1 MSNPAYKPDEDAATI
16 FQEDTWLQGALVM
29 CIAYGSVATLA
40 IQCFFMLVRGLTRAK
55 FKRDF
60 PLVLFVM
67 IMFTLSTIFIGT
79 AMQFTQQAYVDQLL
93 GTLFLKQIMSV
104 SPWGAV
110 NFTLGFWCFSLAL
123 NVLAT
128 FLIVSRLLLYRFR
141 LARVLG
147 SGHGAQYTSVVAMVV
162 ESELLYT
169 AFLILF
175 IVPFVLNH
183 PLENVFIQCIA
194 LIQAIS
200 ALMIVYRVAAGH
212 GWTKDTYAQVSTRMH
227 STIQLSNLSTL
238 RAAPSASHVTQESKI
253 SSSGITVSQDVYM
266 TKEYSSVEAV

>member
-1 MSNPAYKPDEDAATI
+1 
-16 FQEDTWLQGALVM
+16 
-29 CIAYGSVATLA
+29 
-40 IQCFFMLVRGLTRAK
+40 
-55 FKRDF
+55 
-60 PLVLFVM
+60 
-67 IMFTLSTIFIGT
+67 
-79 AMQFTQQAYVDQLL
+79 
-93 GTLFLKQIMSV
+93 MSV

-128 FLIVSRLLLYRFR
+128 FLIVSLLLLYRFR

-194 LIQAIS
+194 LIQVRSCYLLIFS
-200 ALMIVYRVAAGH
+200 GPQS
-212 GWTKDTYAQVSTRMH
+212 DTTPPR
-227 STIQLSNLSTL
+227 
-238 RAAPSASHVTQESKI
+238 RPSPRS
-253 SSSGITVSQDVYM
+253 
-266 TKEYSSVEAV
+266 